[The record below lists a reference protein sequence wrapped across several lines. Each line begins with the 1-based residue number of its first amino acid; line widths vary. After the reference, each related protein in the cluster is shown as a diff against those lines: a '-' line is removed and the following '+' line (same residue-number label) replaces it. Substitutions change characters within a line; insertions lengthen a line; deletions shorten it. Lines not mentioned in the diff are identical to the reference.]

1 MQQSRILLD
10 FLLTGLHDYYTMSL
24 CDPPP
29 SGGPEAGKAYG
40 RNFERGPMTT
50 EAQVA
55 ANRVN
60 AQKSTGPRTTEGR
73 AAVTQN
79 AVKHGL
85 RAQAV
90 VLPGEDCQEYARYHG
105 QMREQLQPADVQEIE
120 LAERIVSL
128 SWRLRRAGRYH
139 DAVFEALYDR
149 QVEEMAAAAPQ
160 APEPDTSDRVL
171 GRMLLADFSGDRVL
185 ERVQLYERRIENSL
199 SRVWAEW
206 RALRAQPR
214 QPDQCRRLPS
224 DGAGDLPAVATPDG
238 VPGALAANRPGSLLC
253 QTKPIGPESAHGNN
267 TGWTNKPNRDNP
279 AAGAAVNKQS
289 QWQPP
294 AVKGLGL
301 GSANEAHF
309 RAPVGILA
317 ALSTHKRLPRQ
328 CAM

>member
-1 MQQSRILLD
+1 
-10 FLLTGLHDYYTMSL
+10 
-24 CDPPP
+24 
-29 SGGPEAGKAYG
+29 
-40 RNFERGPMTT
+40 MTT

-60 AQKSTGPRTTEGR
+60 AQKSTGPRSAEGK

-90 VLPGEDCQEYARYHG
+90 VLPGEDGQEYARYHG
-105 QMREQLQPADVQEIE
+105 QMTEQLQPADVQEIE
-120 LAERIVSL
+120 LAERIVGL

-149 QVEEMAAAAPQ
+149 QVEEIAAAAPEEG
-160 APEPDTSDRVL
+160 EPDTSERVL

-199 SRVWAEW
+199 SRAWADW

-214 QPDQCRRLPS
+214 RADQCQR
-224 DGAGDLPAVATPDG
+224 LPAVATPAG
-238 VPGALAANRPGSLLC
+238 VPGAPAANRPQSLLC
-253 QTKPIGPESAHGNN
+253 QTKPMGPESAHGNN
-267 TGWTNKPNRDNP
+267 TGCTNKPNRDSLT
-279 AAGAAVNKQS
+279 AGAVLNKQS

-294 AVKGLGL
+294 AVGGPGL
-301 GSANEAHF
+301 GSANEPYF
-309 RAPVGILA
+309 RAPVGIIA
-317 ALSTHKRLPRQ
+317 ALSTHKRLPRR
-328 CAM
+328 CAV

>member
-55 ANRVN
+55 ANRLN
-60 AQKSTGPRTTEGR
+60 AQKSTGPRTAEGK

-79 AVKHGL
+79 AVRHGL

-224 DGAGDLPAVATPDG
+224 DGAAVSTPDG
-238 VPGALAANRPGSLLC
+238 VPGASATNRPESLLR
-253 QTKPIGPESAHGNN
+253 QTKPIGPESGRGNSI
-267 TGWTNKPNRDNP
+267 GRTNKPNRDSFT
-279 AAGAAVNKQS
+279 AGAVVNKQS
-289 QWQPP
+289 QWQPQ
-294 AVKGLGL
+294 AVRGLGL
-301 GSANEAHF
+301 GSVNEVEF
-309 RAPVGILA
+309 RPPVGILA
-317 ALSTHKRLPRQ
+317 ALSTHKRLPRR

>member
-1 MQQSRILLD
+1 
-10 FLLTGLHDYYTMSL
+10 
-24 CDPPP
+24 
-29 SGGPEAGKAYG
+29 
-40 RNFERGPMTT
+40 MTT

-60 AQKSTGPRTTEGR
+60 AQKSTGPRTDEGK

-90 VLPGEDCQEYARYHG
+90 LLPGEDGDEYARYHG
-105 QMREQLQPADVQEIE
+105 QMTEQLQPADVQEIE
-120 LAERIVSL
+120 LTERIVGL

-149 QVEEMAAAAPQ
+149 QVTEMAAAAPE
-160 APEPDTSDRVL
+160 AGEPDTSERVL

-199 SRVWAEW
+199 SRAWADW

-214 QPDQCRRLPS
+214 RADQCPRLFS
-224 DGAGDLPAVATPDG
+224 EGARDLPAVATPAG
-238 VPGALAANRPGSLLC
+238 VAGAAAANRPQSLLR
-253 QTKPIGPESAHGNN
+253 QTKPIGPESAQGNKA
-267 TGWTNKPNRDNP
+267 GWTNKANRDSLT
-279 AAGAAVNKQS
+279 AGAAPHKQS

-294 AVKGLGL
+294 ALGGLGL
-301 GSANEAHF
+301 GSANEPYF

-317 ALSTHKRLPRQ
+317 ALSTHKRLPRR